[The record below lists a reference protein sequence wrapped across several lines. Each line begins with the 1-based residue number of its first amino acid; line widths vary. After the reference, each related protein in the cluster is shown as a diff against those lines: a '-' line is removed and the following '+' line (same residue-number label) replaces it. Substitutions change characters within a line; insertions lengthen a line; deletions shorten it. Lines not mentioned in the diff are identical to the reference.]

1 MREPTEAPL
10 PHWPFY
16 LADVLLV
23 LAGVSVLSLAPG
35 RLTAWAALFMA
46 VLLIAGAALALLP
59 HLWREGVL
67 ARHART
73 TPFQNDP
80 APAGA
85 FPSTR
90 ELDLSGIA
98 RLAWRIQQRTGN
110 DPASDASIRR
120 NATKILELLR
130 YFGVEIV
137 SHAGRKIEA
146 GTPIEIIGKTEGEAG
161 VVVEESD
168 PEIRING
175 QLVSKANVK
184 VGTGMPAAE
193 ARPVETGAV

>member
-1 MREPTEAPL
+1 M
-10 PHWPFY
+10 
-16 LADVLLV
+16 
-23 LAGVSVLSLAPG
+23 
-35 RLTAWAALFMA
+35 
-46 VLLIAGAALALLP
+46 
-59 HLWREGVL
+59 
-67 ARHART
+67 
-73 TPFQNDP
+73 
-80 APAGA
+80 
-85 FPSTR
+85 
-90 ELDLSGIA
+90 
-98 RLAWRIQQRTGN
+98 RLAASPADRPRTES
-110 DPASDASIRR
+110 DPASYASIRR

-130 YFGVEIV
+130 YFGVEII

-146 GTPIEIIGKTEGEAG
+146 GTPIEIIGQTEGEAG